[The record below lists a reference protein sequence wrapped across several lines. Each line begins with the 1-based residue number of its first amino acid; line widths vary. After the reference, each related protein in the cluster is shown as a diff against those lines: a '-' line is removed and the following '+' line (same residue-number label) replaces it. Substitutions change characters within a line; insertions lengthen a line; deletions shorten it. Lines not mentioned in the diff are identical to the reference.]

1 MATKTII
8 ECTLI
13 ICGETMVGKSSLI
26 DRLIDNSFND
36 TPFSTFVASSKKMEI
51 ILDDVVIQF
60 SIWDTAGQEKFRSM
74 NKIFYKRADVVLLI
88 YDITSERTFKQIKD
102 YWLQEIRNHS
112 INKQSKHV
120 FYHNS
125 YWNCG

>member
-13 ICGETMVGKSSLI
+13 ICGETMVGKSSLM
-26 DRLIDNSFND
+26 DRLIHNSFDD
-36 TPFSTFVASSKKMEI
+36 TPLSTMAASSKQMEI

-60 SIWDTAGQEKFRSM
+60 NIWDTAGQTMFRST
-74 NKIFYKRADVVLLI
+74 NQIFYKRADVVLLI

-112 INKQSKHV
+112 INKQSKTCIL
-120 FYHNS
+120 S
-125 YWNCG
+125 

>member
-36 TPFSTFVASSKKMEI
+36 APLSTLGASSEKMEI

-60 SIWDTAGQEKFRSM
+60 NICDTVGQKIYRSM

-102 YWLQEIRNHS
+102 YWLQEIRNYS
-112 INKQSKHV
+112 INKQSKTCIL
-120 FYHNS
+120 S
-125 YWNCG
+125 

>member
-13 ICGETMVGKSSLI
+13 ICGETAVGKSSLI
-26 DRLIDNSFND
+26 GRLIDNYFNYSHY
-36 TPFSTFVASSKKMEI
+36 TTIGPSSEKMEI

-60 SIWDTAGQEKFRSM
+60 NICDTPGQEMYRSM

-102 YWLQEIRNHS
+102 YWLQEIRNYS
-112 INKQSKHV
+112 INKQSKTCIL
-120 FYHNS
+120 S
-125 YWNCG
+125 